1 MKTQKYDFTTL
12 KVPISKQKRERAKAF
27 AKSKGFTFGSWI
39 VSLIDKEMEKPTENM
54 EARP

>member
-12 KVPISKQKRERAKAF
+12 KVPISKQQRERAKAF
-27 AKSKGFTFGSWI
+27 AKSKGYTFGSWI
-39 VSLIDKEMEKPTENM
+39 VSLIDKEMAEPIDSK